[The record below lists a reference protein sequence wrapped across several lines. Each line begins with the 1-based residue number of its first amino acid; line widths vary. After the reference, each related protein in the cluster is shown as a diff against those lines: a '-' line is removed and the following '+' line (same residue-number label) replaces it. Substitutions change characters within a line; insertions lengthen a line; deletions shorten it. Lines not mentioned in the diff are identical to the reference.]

1 MSRDSM
7 VWLISFLRVKI
18 NDVDLVP
25 PSNGETI
32 WTDDE
37 LQNYLDM
44 HRIHIV
50 REPLAYDLNKQVYYS
65 TFGML
70 EADVS
75 LWDSKQSNSNEIP
88 NSNYTVNLVD
98 GTFMFSDPLSWG
110 QGDRYYLDAK
120 SYNIHDA
127 IAECLE
133 QLAMD
138 QNRAKAWGRGS
149 VVYTHYD
156 LMEMAKYHRNL
167 VGSRNTGIVRTYVK
181 R

>member
-18 NDVDLVP
+18 NDTD
-25 PSNGETI
+25 SSI
-32 WTDDE
+32 WLDDE

-44 HRIHIV
+44 HRVHIV
-50 REPLAYDLNKQVYYS
+50 REPLSVPLSRGNSNEQVYYS

-70 EADVS
+70 EADIS
-75 LWDSKQSNSNEIP
+75 LWDSKESNSNEIP

-98 GTFMFSDPLSWG
+98 GTFKFSAPLSQG
-110 QGDRYYLDAK
+110 QGNSYYLDAK
-120 SYNIHDA
+120 SYNIHGA

-138 QNRAKAWGRGS
+138 QNRAKAWSRGS
-149 VVYTHYD
+149 VAYTHYD

-167 VGSRNTGIVRTYVK
+167 MGLRSTGIVRTYIK
-181 R
+181 K

>member
-44 HRIHIV
+44 YRVHVI
-50 REPLAYDLNKQVYYS
+50 RELLVYDPDEQVYYS
-65 TFGML
+65 NFGLL
-70 EADVS
+70 ESDVS
-75 LWDSKQSNSNEIP
+75 LWDGKQSDSNEIP
-88 NSNYTVNLVD
+88 NSNYAVNLVD
-98 GTFMFSDPLSWG
+98 GTFKFVDSQD
-110 QGDRYYLDAK
+110 DIYYLDAK
-120 SYNIHDA
+120 SYNIHGA

-138 QNRAKAWGRGS
+138 QNRAKAWNRGS
-149 VVYTHYD
+149 VAYTHYD

-167 VGSRNTGIVRTYVK
+167 IGLRSTGIVKTYAI
-181 R
+181 RS

>member
-18 NDVDLVP
+18 NDAD
-25 PSNGETI
+25 SSI

-75 LWDSKQSNSNEIP
+75 LWDSKQSNSNETP

-98 GTFMFSDPLSWG
+98 GTFKFINN

-167 VGSRNTGIVRTYVK
+167 VGSRSTGIVRTYVK

>member
-18 NDVDLVP
+18 NDTD
-25 PSNGETI
+25 SSI
-32 WTDDE
+32 WVDDE

-50 REPLAYDLNKQVYYS
+50 REPLSAPLSQGNSNEQAYYYS

-70 EADVS
+70 ESDVS
-75 LWDSKQSNSNEIP
+75 LWDSKQSNSNELP
-88 NSNYTVNLVD
+88 NLNYTVNLVD
-98 GTFMFSDPLSWG
+98 GTFKFLDPLSRE
-110 QGDRYYLDAK
+110 QGNRYYLDAK
-120 SYNIHDA
+120 SYNIHGA

-138 QNRAKAWGRGS
+138 QNRAKTWSRGS
-149 VVYTHYD
+149 VAYTHYD
-156 LMEMAKYHRNL
+156 LTEMAKYHRNL
-167 VGSRNTGIVRTYVK
+167 IGLKNTGIVRTYVK
-181 R
+181 K

>member
-18 NDVDLVP
+18 NDVD
-25 PSNGETI
+25 SSI

-50 REPLAYDLNKQVYYS
+50 REPLSAPLSQGNLNKQVYYS
-65 TFGML
+65 TFDML

-75 LWDSKQSNSNEIP
+75 LWDGRQSNSNEIP
-88 NSNYTVNLVD
+88 NSDYTVNLVD
-98 GTFMFSDPLSWG
+98 GSFEFINN

-120 SYNIHDA
+120 SYNIHDS

>member
-18 NDVDLVP
+18 NDAD
-25 PSNGETI
+25 SSI

-50 REPLAYDLNKQVYYS
+50 REPLSAPLSYGNLNKQAYYS
-65 TFGML
+65 AFGML

-98 GTFMFSDPLSWG
+98 GTFEFINNQNDK
-110 QGDRYYLDAK
+110 YYLDAK
-120 SYNIHDA
+120 SYNIHDS

-167 VGSRNTGIVRTYVK
+167 VGLRNAGIVRTYVK

>member
-7 VWLISFLRVKI
+7 VWLISFLRAKI
-18 NDVDLVP
+18 NDTD
-25 PSNGETI
+25 SSI

-50 REPLAYDLNKQVYYS
+50 RERLSVPLNQGSLNKQVYYS
-65 TFGML
+65 SFGML

-75 LWDSKQSNSNEIP
+75 LWSSSQSDSNEIP

-98 GTFMFSDPLSWG
+98 GTFEFVNSQSDG
-110 QGDRYYLDAK
+110 YYLDAK
-120 SYNIHDA
+120 SYNIHDT

-149 VVYTHYD
+149 VAYTHYD

-167 VGSRNTGIVRTYVK
+167 VGSRNTGVVRTYVK